1 MQQSDQVEV
10 EYRIEMLTSELE
22 RSSQALQQK
31 SIECEEWRLK
41 SLGLEQK
48 IKDLQAHLGSQK
60 QQFEDLTENL
70 KQKAIEVEDLRSK
83 YNRVQFIT
91 IKGYEEKMEQ
101 LVREIEQLNQLLMQ
115 KAQDCESSRQQVMT
129 KIQELQE
136 ERQKCF
142 HLDSFMKQIKSEKLE
157 ALHFLNEKNK
167 ELEELKERFREADQY
182 RQKSEILENDIETIR
197 VNYMNIFNQKLEEI
211 DALQAQID
219 TQRLINE
226 NTIRIA
232 EEKYAQQIQ
241 VERLNL
247 QRQIKEQVATS
258 IVQMENQVAT
268 LNNLLEAKQNEI
280 DKLKLQRH
288 NIETEKMNSMLIDK
302 NIKLQDQQIK
312 LQQLERQLYEKANT
326 LDQLTQQIQNG
337 QLIPATSQS
346 LLERS
351 YKQLQDDMHKQNIEL
366 TMLQQRCLELQEDVQ
381 KKANMKANYE
391 GQINTLLIEIA
402 NLKRDVYNKSRIN
415 SQHSDNQR
423 LIQFENEK
431 RAIRQKY
438 EQDMKMADDKIRYL
452 LSIVDQRVLE
462 QQLQHRGTLNPN
474 PVLQQIMEESSSR
487 IAQSNIYY
495 HEDSDVLN
503 DEIR

>member
-22 RSSQALQQK
+22 RCSQTLQQK

-48 IKDLQAHLGSQK
+48 IKEHQAHIGSQK
-60 QQFEDLTENL
+60 QQFEDLAENL
-70 KQKAIEVEDLRSK
+70 KSKAIEVEDLRSK

-91 IKGYEEKMEQ
+91 IKGYEERMEQ
-101 LVREIEQLNQLLMQ
+101 LVGEIEKLNQLLMQ

-142 HLDSFMKQIKSEKLE
+142 HLDSFIKQIKSEKLE

-211 DALQAQID
+211 EALQAQID

-226 NTIRIA
+226 NTIRIS

-241 VERLNL
+241 IERVNL
-247 QRQIKEQVATS
+247 QRQIKETVATS

-302 NIKLQDQQIK
+302 NIKLQ
-312 LQQLERQLYEKANT
+312 QLERQLYERTNT

-351 YKQLQDDMHKQNIEL
+351 YKQLQDDVHKQNIEM
-366 TMLQQRCLELQEDVQ
+366 TMLHQRCLELQEDVQ

-415 SQHSDNQR
+415 SQHSENQR
-423 LIQFENEK
+423 LIQIENEK
-431 RAIRQKY
+431 RAIKQKY
-438 EQDMKMADDKIRYL
+438 EQDLKIAEDKIRYL
-452 LSIVDQRVLE
+452 LSIVDPRVLE
-462 QQLQHRGTLNPN
+462 QQLQYRGNSNPN
-474 PVLQQIMEESSSR
+474 PLKQNCLEQ
-487 IAQSNIYY
+487 
-495 HEDSDVLN
+495 HLLP
-503 DEIR
+503 